1 MSENKPSQTD
11 GVRLQTVLDLLNIS
25 AYKLAKLSGVTPAA
39 LYHIGSGNNK
49 LSDSLIE
56 KIVRRFD
63 QVSYSYLKAGAGEPI
78 LQTDAE
84 KRRQHSMFLL
94 PGEKLVVEDKID
106 FSLKDENDRDLFRQ
120 VQELIYQQRKSN
132 ETLKHL
138 VQENKEMKKLL
149 LRNLQ

>member
-1 MSENKPSQTD
+1 
-11 GVRLQTVLDLLNIS
+11 
-25 AYKLAKLSGVTPAA
+25 
-39 LYHIGSGNNK
+39 
-49 LSDSLIE
+49 
-56 KIVRRFD
+56 
-63 QVSYSYLKAGAGEPI
+63 
-78 LQTDAE
+78 
-84 KRRQHSMFLL
+84 MFLL